1 MLLESIE
8 QGRTIIETQRIA
20 VILADSEDR
29 TLRRSGERMLVCCSN
44 QRVYKQTMKDGSI
57 IPLIRMWKCGKRGC
71 LVCDR
76 YRCSQNIAK
85 LFEVFKEFDME
96 NIKFITCTFK
106 YKVSPELLR
115 ETLDKLTASLTK
127 LFSRKILD
135 CVTGGFKA
143 LEAVCDKRGFLNPHC
158 HMLLHFKGEDLSL
171 NKNVLRFIA
180 SDACQE
186 ALFEYSL
193 NSGLSVEN
201 IKAKIDWYLE
211 RGMFHQLI
219 WSALFK
225 SVGLGTIC
233 KIENIDQG
241 SAAEVAKYFTKTWT
255 VPDEYICDVFREI
268 KGKRLTTFFGD
279 FKMKGGDE
287 EKKDDV
293 LKVEYIGTVED
304 VIRTGLATE
313 SPFEMAVVH
322 KLCSAGYIELNVVD
336 VPVLNAENWRKLSKE
351 VQVEILA
358 MP

>member
-1 MLLESIE
+1 MLLESID

-20 VILADSEDR
+20 SILAGSDER
-29 TLRRSGERMLVCCSN
+29 TLRRAGERMLECCSF
-44 QRVYKQTMKDGSI
+44 QRVYKQTMKDGMI
-57 IPLIRMWKCGKRGC
+57 VPLIRMWKCGKRGC

-76 YRCSQNIAK
+76 SRCALNISK

-106 YKVSPELLR
+106 HKVRPELLR
-115 ETLDKLTASLTK
+115 ETLDKLTRSLTK
-127 LFSRKILD
+127 LFSRKMLS

-143 LEAVCDKRGFLNPHC
+143 LEAVCDNRGFLNPHC
-158 HMLLHFKGEDLSL
+158 HMLLHFKGEDLNL
-171 NKNVLRFIA
+171 NRNVLRFIA
-180 SDACQE
+180 SDVCQDT
-186 ALFEYSL
+186 LFEYSL
-193 NSGLSVEN
+193 NSGFSVEK
-201 IKAKIDWYLE
+201 IKTKIDWYLE

-225 SVGLGTIC
+225 SVGLGAIC

-279 FKMKGGDE
+279 FKIKNGDE
-287 EKKDDV
+287 RSDV
-293 LKVEYIGTVED
+293 LKVEYVGTVED

-322 KLCSAGYIELNVVD
+322 KLCSAGYIQLNVLD

>member
-1 MLLESIE
+1 MLLESIDP
-8 QGRTIIETQRIA
+8 GRAILESQRIA
-20 VILADSEDR
+20 VILADSGER
-29 TLRRSGERMLVCCSN
+29 TLRRAGERMLECCSF
-44 QRVYKQTMKDGSI
+44 QRVYKQTMKEGLI

-76 YRCSQNIAK
+76 YRCSVNIAK
-85 LFEVFKEFDME
+85 LFVSFKEFDME

-106 YKVSPELLR
+106 HKVRPEQLR
-115 ETLDKLTASLTK
+115 ETLNILTTSLTK
-127 LFSRKILD
+127 LFSRKMLN

-143 LEAVCDKRGFLNPHC
+143 LEAVCDDQGFLNPHC
-158 HMLLHFKGEDLSL
+158 HMLLHFKDADLSS
-171 NKNVLRFIA
+171 NKNVLRFIG
-180 SDACQE
+180 SDIFQE

-193 NSGLSVEN
+193 NSGFSVEK
-201 IKAKIDWYLE
+201 IEAKINWYLE
-211 RGMFHQLI
+211 RGLFHQVI

-233 KIENIDQG
+233 KIENVDQG

-279 FKMKGGDE
+279 FKIKNDDE
-287 EKKDDV
+287 RRKDEI
-293 LKVEYIGTVED
+293 LKVEYVGTVED

-313 SPFEMAVVH
+313 SPFEMSVAH
-322 KLCSAGYIELNVVD
+322 KLCSAGYIQLNVLD

-351 VQVEILA
+351 VQIEILA